1 MTNKELKEQRD
12 ICRKRMRRLI
22 SEVCVGVNTDMVSTR
37 QKVRLIYSLAEEVSL
52 YNQMIREYNYTE
64 RRNKAKSIVNR
75 LFGVEH

>member
-12 ICRKRMRRLI
+12 IRRKRMRRLI